1 MQTAKKRS
9 LVARF
14 QKCIKLFAIS
24 TVMHISS
31 MQKKSQGGRG
41 ERGEESSDAQW
52 RRLIPPSCT
61 CNALQAQPQ

>member
-31 MQKKSQGGRG
+31 MQKKVKEG
-41 ERGEESSDAQW
+41 EAREERSLPTRSGAD
-52 RRLIPPSCT
+52 
-61 CNALQAQPQ
+61 